1 MSEIKVRVIDGEQPS
16 IAEKETSV
24 LENAGVKV
32 TEENG
37 TYKVDLSKFKQDA
50 VQEQSTDG
58 SMLRAEEPKVELQ
71 GVEPENKEQAVATEK
86 AEEQIIELIQDA
98 DDTIKEPV
106 LLREEGNV
114 NAEQTAT
121 IPSETSASTENEKIK
136 LPENVEKL
144 VAFMEET
151 GGTLEDYVRLNAD
164 YSNVEPSTLLKEY
177 YKQTKS
183 HLENDEINF
192 LIEDSFSF
200 DEDIDDERD
209 IRRKRLAFKEE
220 VKKAKEF
227 LTTLKDKYYDEVK
240 LGSRLAPEQQ
250 KAIDF
255 FNRYNKEQSELQTVQ
270 EKLAGHFVKETEKV
284 FSNEFKGFEFKVGEN
299 RYRYNVKDPA
309 RVRQEQSD
317 LIESF
322 SGFLDEN
329 NMIKDA
335 VGYHKAL
342 FTARNADAIAN
353 HFYEQGMA
361 DAIKKMSAES
371 KNINMDPRKV
381 NTGFVDAGGVK
392 VRAVSGDDSS
402 KLRIKIKS

>member
-1 MSEIKVRVIDGEQPS
+1 MSEIKVKVIDAEQPS

-24 LENAGVKV
+24 LENADVKV

-58 SMLRAEEPKVELQ
+58 SMLRAEESKVGLQ
-71 GVEPENKEQAVATEK
+71 GVESENKEQAVATEE
-86 AEEQIIELIQDA
+86 AEEKIIELIQDA

-106 LLREEGNV
+106 LLREEGNG
-114 NAEQTAT
+114 NAEQTT
-121 IPSETSASTENEKIK
+121 TVHVETSDAAQSEKIE
-136 LPENVEKL
+136 LPENVQKL
-144 VAFMEET
+144 VDFMKET

-164 YSNVEPSTLLKEY
+164 YTKVDPDTLLKEY

-183 HLENDEINF
+183 HLDNDEINF

-200 DEDIDDERD
+200 DEDMDDERD
-209 IRRKRLAFKEE
+209 IKRKKLAFKEE

-227 LTTLKDKYYDEVK
+227 LSTLKDKYYDEVK

-284 FSNEFKGFEFKVGEN
+284 FNNEFKGFEFKVGEN
-299 RYRYNVKDPA
+299 KYRYNVKDP
-309 RVRQEQSD
+309 VRLKQEQSD

-381 NTGFVDAGGVK
+381 NTGFIDAGGVK